1 MSQLE
6 TQILHQD
13 YVLTCPDGQ
22 EAQLLEAVER
32 VEQQFEQMRDKS
44 KLRSR
49 ERIGVLLAVNLA
61 YENLE
66 LRKQLQ
72 ALQEQLAHA
81 QSTDGQDDAELEAA
95 DDAHSHFIGLDS
107 ERIAQL
113 EHIAAQYATDL
124 VMAQQLIQRLDDV
137 LVLQAAETALAP
149 PEAEH
154 EAAATHIETE
164 LPATLQL
171 ALTDA
176 AHQAAS
182 TPSTS
187 ADRLASTTDLDDHSS
202 MDLLPSSAETR

>member
-32 VEQQFEQMRDKS
+32 VEQQFELMRDKS

-72 ALQEQLAHA
+72 DLQAQLAHV
-81 QSTDGQDDAELEAA
+81 QSAIDLDEVPTDTTVQMAGVDADRME
-95 DDAHSHFIGLDS
+95 
-107 ERIAQL
+107 QL

-137 LVLQAAETALAP
+137 LTQQTSDATEIAPSDPAHDGGQMDAQAVPESDSELALTETDTQEAAETAMPEPILA
-149 PEAEH
+149 
-154 EAAATHIETE
+154 T
-164 LPATLQL
+164 
-171 ALTDA
+171 
-176 AHQAAS
+176 
-182 TPSTS
+182 
-187 ADRLASTTDLDDHSS
+187 TTDLDSHSDG
-202 MDLLPSSAETR
+202 DLLPNTAETR